1 MQRRQVQTPQPTRHL
16 SRRSLPQHLRQRA
29 WCRLPQ
35 HLRCLVP
42 PRALC
47 LRNTHLLPPQTRR
60 FELSCA
66 LARIDRDR
74 LIAVV
79 GVIFGRV
86 VEAALEQEVRATE
99 GGAGRV
105 IAGRTIA
112 GATQRGTMEDGAG
125 RMIGGRRIAGATQG
139 GRMEDGAGLMIGG
152 AEPGRTIARKHR
164 RMCGT
169 IACRC
174 GVSTG
179 PLE

>member
-1 MQRRQVQTPQPTRHL
+1 MQTPPQQSPQDLERQDF

-47 LRNTHLLPPQTRR
+47 RRTAQLLPPQTRR

-66 LARIDRDR
+66 LTSSDRDR

-79 GVIFGRV
+79 EVIVGRM

-105 IAGRTIA
+105 IAGRVIA
-112 GATQRGTMEDGAG
+112 GRTIGGTMEDGAG
-125 RMIGGRRIAGATQG
+125 RMIGGRRIAGATQS
-139 GRMEDGAGLMIGG
+139 GRLEDGAGLMISD

-164 RMCGT
+164 
-169 IACRC
+169 
-174 GVSTG
+174 
-179 PLE
+179 